1 MNDSYNTTVSDNS
14 SINCSHHLMV
24 RIQDFH
30 SCHTSSIL
38 VESTIEDKD
47 IGKSPVTTGMII
59 NLKRFKTMAKSAKEL
74 TKVKARQTKLGK
86 KNNDELI
93 QIILKKDK
101 VERNLNNQIKSLK
114 GEVNALSTRVKNFDS
129 DMEGTI
135 QAIESYKDKI
145 KALQEKNDTISIE
158 SKDNRSLYEEE
169 NKKAITFKN
178 KADMWKVATY
188 VMTIIAIAAIG
199 VTIF

>member
-1 MNDSYNTTVSDNS
+1 MLANIAYFKSPPS
-14 SINCSHHLMV
+14 CSHHLMV

-30 SCHTSSIL
+30 SWHTSSIL
-38 VESTIEDKD
+38 VESTIK
-47 IGKSPVTTGMII
+47 KSPVTTGVII
-59 NLKRFKTMAKSAKEL
+59 NLKRFKIM
-74 TKVKARQTKLGK
+74 VKNGKTAAVKGRETKLNK
-86 KNNDELI
+86 KSNDELI

-178 KADMWKVATY
+178 KAGMWKVATY
-188 VMTIIAIAAIG
+188 IMTIIAIIAIAAS
-199 VTIF
+199 IF

>member
-1 MNDSYNTTVSDNS
+1 MLVNIAYFKSPPP
-14 SINCSHHLMV
+14 CSHHLMV

-30 SCHTSSIL
+30 SWHTSSIL
-38 VESTIEDKD
+38 VESTIK
-47 IGKSPVTTGMII
+47 KSPVTTGMII
-59 NLKRFKTMAKSAKEL
+59 NLKHFKTMAKNAKEL
-74 TKVKARQTKLGK
+74 GQVKARQTKLGK
-86 KNNDELI
+86 KERNELI

-114 GEVNALSTRVKNFDS
+114 GEVNALSTRIKNFDS

-188 VMTIIAIAAIG
+188 VMTIIAIAAIA
-199 VTIF
+199 VAIF

>member
-1 MNDSYNTTVSDNS
+1 MLANIAYFKSPPP
-14 SINCSHHLMV
+14 CSHHLMV

-30 SCHTSSIL
+30 SWHTSSIL
-38 VESTIEDKD
+38 VESTIK
-47 IGKSPVTTGMII
+47 KSPVTTGVII
-59 NLKRFKTMAKSAKEL
+59 NLKRFKIMAKNGKTAA
-74 TKVKARQTKLGK
+74 VKGRETKLNK
-86 KNNDELI
+86 KSNDELI

-101 VERNLNNQIKSLK
+101 IERNLNNQIKSLK

-135 QAIESYKDKI
+135 QAIESYKDQVKT
-145 KALQEKNDTISIE
+145 LQEKNDTLSIE

-188 VMTIIAIAAIG
+188 VMTIIAIAAIA

>member
-1 MNDSYNTTVSDNS
+1 
-14 SINCSHHLMV
+14 
-24 RIQDFH
+24 
-30 SCHTSSIL
+30 
-38 VESTIEDKD
+38 
-47 IGKSPVTTGMII
+47 
-59 NLKRFKTMAKSAKEL
+59 MAKNAKEL

-86 KNNDELI
+86 KNSDELI

-178 KADMWKVATY
+178 KANMWKVATY
-188 VMTIIAIAAIG
+188 VMTVIASAAIAVAI
-199 VTIF
+199 F

>member
-1 MNDSYNTTVSDNS
+1 MLVNIAYFKSPPP
-14 SINCSHHLMV
+14 CSHHLMV

-30 SCHTSSIL
+30 SWHTSSIL
-38 VESTIEDKD
+38 VESTIK
-47 IGKSPVTTGMII
+47 KSPVTTGMII
-59 NLKRFKTMAKSAKEL
+59 NLKHFKTMAKNAKEL
-74 TKVKARQTKLGK
+74 SQVKARQTKLGK
-86 KNNDELI
+86 KERNELI

-101 VERNLNNQIKSLK
+101 IERNLNNQIKSLK

-135 QAIESYKDKI
+135 QTIESYKDKI

-188 VMTIIAIAAIG
+188 VMTVIAIAAIA
-199 VTIF
+199 VAIF

>member
-1 MNDSYNTTVSDNS
+1 
-14 SINCSHHLMV
+14 MV
-24 RIQDFH
+24 
-30 SCHTSSIL
+30 
-38 VESTIEDKD
+38 K
-47 IGKSPVTTGMII
+47 
-59 NLKRFKTMAKSAKEL
+59 NAKEL
-74 TKVKARQTKLGK
+74 SQVKARQTKLGK
-86 KNNDELI
+86 KNSNELI

-101 VERNLNNQIKSLK
+101 VERNLNNQI
-114 GEVNALSTRVKNFDS
+114 NPLSTRIKNFHS

-145 KALQEKNDTISIE
+145 KALQEKNDTLSIE

-188 VMTIIAIAAIG
+188 VMTIIAIAAIAIA
-199 VTIF
+199 IF

>member
-1 MNDSYNTTVSDNS
+1 
-14 SINCSHHLMV
+14 MV

-30 SCHTSSIL
+30 SWHTSSIL
-38 VESTIEDKD
+38 VESTIKQ
-47 IGKSPVTTGMII
+47 SPVTTGMII
-59 NLKRFKTMAKSAKEL
+59 NLKHFKTMVKNAKEL
-74 TKVKARQTKLGK
+74 SQVKARQTKLGK
-86 KNNDELI
+86 KNSNELI

-114 GEVNALSTRVKNFDS
+114 AEVNALSTRVKNFDS

-178 KADMWKVATY
+178 KANMWKVATY
-188 VMTIIAIAAIG
+188 VMTVIASAAIAVAI
-199 VTIF
+199 F

>member
-1 MNDSYNTTVSDNS
+1 MLANIAYFKSPPSY
-14 SINCSHHLMV
+14 SHHLMV

-30 SCHTSSIL
+30 SWYTSSIL
-38 VESTIEDKD
+38 VESTIKQ
-47 IGKSPVTTGMII
+47 SPVTTGMII
-59 NLKRFKTMAKSAKEL
+59 NLKLFKIMAKNGKTAA
-74 TKVKARQTKLGK
+74 VKGRETKLNK
-86 KNNDELI
+86 KSNDELI

-114 GEVNALSTRVKNFDS
+114 GEINSLSARVKNFDS
-129 DMEGTI
+129 DIEGTI

-188 VMTIIAIAAIG
+188 VMTIIAIVAIAAS
-199 VTIF
+199 IF